1 MRVIGLDE
9 VAELVNH
16 HVADQFARQEQQ
28 LAVQADAPARGATSP
43 ASALV
48 FDGDSGGLLPALSRY
63 ALKPGR

>member
-28 LAVQADAPARGATSP
+28 LAVQADAPAGSAASP
-43 ASALV
+43 AGALV
-48 FDGDSGGLLPALSRY
+48 LDGDSGGLLPTLIRY
-63 ALKPGR
+63 ALKPGW

>member
-28 LAVQADAPARGATSP
+28 LAVQADAPAGCAASP
-43 ASALV
+43 AGALV
-48 FDGDSGGLLPALSRY
+48 LDGDSDGLLPTLSRY
-63 ALKPGR
+63 ALKPWR